1 MVGEEEEKPPSP
13 AAVVQVQVRAEL
25 LLFSFFACVIQVLYT
40 PTFGLKSF
48 FVRHSFLFLSLSRA
62 DDTVERGGE
71 RGTRRGGEKFLTCLA
86 CLEL

>member
-13 AAVVQVQVRAEL
+13 AALQVQVRAEL

-40 PTFGLKSF
+40 PTFGLKTFLCGILF
-48 FVRHSFLFLSLSRA
+48 FFSLSRA

>member
-13 AAVVQVQVRAEL
+13 AAGVQVQVRAEL
-25 LLFSFFACVIQVLYT
+25 LLFCLCHSSPLHSNFWSQTFFCAAFFSF
-40 PTFGLKSF
+40 
-48 FVRHSFLFLSLSRA
+48 SLSRA
-62 DDTVERGGE
+62 LMTQLNEGGE